1 MRLLLLTQKFE
12 YTRLESV
19 QFRLL
24 TLKPWKSTVHC
35 QLDSFLR
42 DSPPAYD
49 AQFYA

>member
-24 TLKPWKSTVHC
+24 ILIPWKRTFHC

-42 DSPPAYD
+42 DSPPAYY
-49 AQFYA
+49 ALFYA